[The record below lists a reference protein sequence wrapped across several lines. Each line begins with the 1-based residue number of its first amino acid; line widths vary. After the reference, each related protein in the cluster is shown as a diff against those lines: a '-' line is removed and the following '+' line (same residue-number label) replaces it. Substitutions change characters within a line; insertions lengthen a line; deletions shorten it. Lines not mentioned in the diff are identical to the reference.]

1 MEPRCFTLR
10 AFYLPASLIVRTEP
24 QSEIGRNRRK
34 KSRFVTCLSHAQS
47 SLQVANAHICLRP
60 LLLVSAQREKT
71 SSRQEKNIGT
81 EKNTFGSRKKRL
93 AAEKSCFC
101 SGEKR
106 QQQMPS
112 QPEKFKA
119 AKKAPLQ
126 QKKSFWRQRKNRP
139 RWEKTV
145 RGKKNQ
151 AEAGKKLAAE
161 KAQLCNPKVAATCNR
176 KIHFRSGKKQQPQ
189 FIETR
194 RS

>member
-1 MEPRCFTLR
+1 LSPRS
-10 AFYLPASLIVRTEP
+10 AKKQVR
-24 QSEIGRNRRK
+24 GRK
-34 KSRFVTCLSHAQS
+34 KTSERK
-47 SLQVANAHICLRP
+47 
-60 LLLVSAQREKT
+60 KT
-71 SSRQEKNIGT
+71 RLEAG
-81 EKNTFGSRKKRL
+81 KKRL

-145 RGKKNQ
+145 RGKKKNQ

-161 KAQLCNPKVAATCNR
+161 KAQLCNPKVAATCNG